1 MFNRSTANYV
11 YEEKIKRSPKLT
23 MLRYALLL
31 MLSQQKVTSH
41 RVFNVV
47 NSKSTIVNYF
57 C

>member
-11 YEEKIKRSPKLT
+11 YGEKTKRSRKLT

-41 RVFNVV
+41 QVSNVV